1 MLAIALL
8 FFSHHQS
15 SEQFDFLYSSR
26 AISGNMDVAPFKLDI
41 DELIADYA
49 KVNFV
54 RSFVCYVQT
63 TLDELHCCVP
73 DW

>member
-1 MLAIALL
+1 M
-8 FFSHHQS
+8 
-15 SEQFDFLYSSR
+15 D
-26 AISGNMDVAPFKLDI
+26 ISPFKLDI

-54 RSFVCYVQT
+54 RSFVCYVQA